1 MQSGLSC
8 YDFFQAAIK
17 KATSLDLSNNQLIF
31 LTVTAYFVEIAI
43 VFTELFSSGMILLIF
58 AALFLFS
65 DSSDRVR
72 LKQKY
77 ASRTT

>member
-1 MQSGLSC
+1 MQSGLSY